1 MRTTPIAVILLWAT
15 VFVVADSRSQ
25 ILAGDEPS
33 MLGKILTDEKLWG
46 QDAFAAFGSLE
57 SWKQLGVSSV
67 LVFPDRIVSGT
78 PSATPEEAGESVA
91 RMVEAM
97 GRARLA
103 LQPSFAGKYAAAIRI
118 RVPKLRTE
126 FSRFLE
132 DDSYRI
138 VWKAPEAEFLKKD
151 MKMQSVIDA
160 YGDPEKTS
168 TEIVHSQGERRPA
181 ILTHY
186 HYAAGAVQF
195 VESDLAPIPGFVDR
209 VVVDVAAAT
218 KEILGP

>member
-1 MRTTPIAVILLWAT
+1 MRTTPVAVFLLWAT

-25 ILAGDEPS
+25 VLAGDEPS
-33 MLGKILTDEKLWG
+33 MLSKILTDKNLWG
-46 QDAFAAFGSLE
+46 EDAFAAFGSLE
-57 SWKQLGVSSV
+57 SWKQSGVSSV
-67 LVFPDRIVSGT
+67 LVFPDRIASGT
-78 PSATPEEAGESVA
+78 PSATPNEAEAGVA
-91 RMVEAM
+91 RLVETM
-97 GRARLA
+97 GLPQPQ
-103 LQPSFAGKYAAAIRI
+103 LQAAFAETYGAAISTRA
-118 RVPKLRTE
+118 PKLRVE

-138 VWKAPEAEFLKKD
+138 VWKTPEAAFLKKD

-168 TEIVHSQGERRPA
+168 TEVVHSQGERRPA
-181 ILTHY
+181 ILTNY
-186 HYAAGAVQF
+186 HYADGAVQF

-218 KEILGP
+218 KEILSP

>member
-1 MRTTPIAVILLWAT
+1 MRTTPITAIVLWAA

-25 ILAGDEPS
+25 ILAGDEPTV
-33 MLGKILTDEKLWG
+33 LGKILTDENLWG
-46 QDAFAAFGSLE
+46 EDAFAAFGSLE
-57 SWKQLGVSSV
+57 SWMQLGVSSV
-67 LVFPDRIVSGT
+67 LVFPDRIASGT
-78 PSATPEEAGESVA
+78 PSATPNEAEAGA
-91 RMVEAM
+91 
-97 GRARLA
+97 ARLVETMGLLRPQ
-103 LQPSFAGKYAAAIRI
+103 LQPAFAETYGAAISI

-151 MKMQSVIDA
+151 MKVQTVIDA
-160 YGDPEKTS
+160 YGDPEKTT
-168 TEIVHSQGERRPA
+168 TEVVHSQGERRPA
-181 ILTHY
+181 ILTSY
-186 HYAAGAVQF
+186 HYADGAVQF